1 MYENFF
7 RPPQQSPGHISVV
20 TSPFLLHNKVQ
31 LKVPR
36 TTTTPSTGNVVLNFI
51 KQFPDGKQNKNEQKE
66 TDNQEVGDDV
76 EPHFLKNSSPE
87 ERNKKSLKHRSK
99 RWVPL
104 MEKKKMPMPRQ
115 IPQEDTFLNSLLRLP
130 NESPLVQNG
139 VPQLAYVPGKGICF
153 KMYTYLISIF

>member
-51 KQFPDGKQNKNEQKE
+51 KKFPDGKQDDNEQIE
-66 TDNQEVGDDV
+66 TNNHEVGDV
-76 EPHFLKNSSPE
+76 EPHFLKNSPIQ
-87 ERNKKSLKHRSK
+87 RNKKSIKHRRSK
-99 RWVPL
+99 RWIPI
-104 MEKKKMPMPRQ
+104 KKKKLPRQ

-130 NESPLVQNG
+130 NETPLVQNG
-139 VPQLAYVPGKGICF
+139 VPQLAYVPG
-153 KMYTYLISIF
+153 

>member
-1 MYENFF
+1 M
-7 RPPQQSPGHISVV
+7 
-20 TSPFLLHNKVQ
+20 
-31 LKVPR
+31 
-36 TTTTPSTGNVVLNFI
+36 VLNFI
-51 KQFPDGKQNKNEQKE
+51 KKFPDGKQNKKEQKE

-87 ERNKKSLKHRSK
+87 ERNKKSIKHRSK

-104 MEKKKMPMPRQ
+104 MEKKKPMPRQ